1 MNFYNN
7 TLKGRK
13 YLNII
18 NKDKRF
24 FTKKFILNNPGMLVG
39 DKSFFRF
46 LKLFELFES
55 QKNVKGDIV
64 EFGIW
69 NGNNLFTI
77 KKIIDFL
84 KQKKNI
90 KGFDN
95 FSGFPNPQSLK
106 NNKKGKY
113 IGRPELINYI
123 KKFFNFKNILI
134 INDDILNLDKYSKKF
149 KKISFIYIDCN
160 IYEPV
165 KKILETLDK
174 KISKGGIIAFDEGLD
189 SNNKGE
195 GKAMLEFYKKNKKK
209 YKVIKIKKNYQP
221 DVILKKIK

>member
-1 MNFYNN
+1 MNFFNN
-7 TLKGRK
+7 ILKGKK

-18 NKDKRF
+18 NKDKKLF
-24 FTKKFILNNPGMLVG
+24 SKNFILNNPGMLMG
-39 DKSFFRF
+39 DKSFFRV
-46 LKLFELFES
+46 LKLFELLKS
-55 QKNVKGDIV
+55 QKKVKGDIV

-84 KQKKNI
+84 GQKKNI
-90 KGFDN
+90 IGYDN
-95 FSGFPNPQSLK
+95 FSGFPNPQSQK
-106 NNKKGKY
+106 KNKKGKY
-113 IGRPELINYI
+113 IGRPALISYI
-123 KKFFNFKNILI
+123 KNFFNFKNILI
-134 INDDILNLDKYSKKF
+134 INDDILNLEKYHKNY

-195 GKAMLEFYKKNKKK
+195 GKALLEFYKKNKNR
-209 YKVIKIKKNYQP
+209 YKIVKIKKNYQP
-221 DVILKKIK
+221 DVLLIRK

>member
-90 KGFDN
+90 IGFDN

-209 YKVIKIKKNYQP
+209 YKVIKIKKIINQT
-221 DVILKKIK
+221 